1 MLFPIKLYNPY
12 RLKTLSQFKNIVQK
26 FYINTANQKSMVLES
41 LVSPFK
47 VKHKPWI
54 TLIIGFLYALIAV
67 FLGNWIFKEYAS
79 LLIVFLTVAAAI
91 PFMYITIKYE
101 EQIAAKNKERITA
114 VKEHAPALAAFV
126 FLFIGFVLAYVVCYC
141 LLPLD
146 VVQRSFHVQ
155 TLTIQAINSKITAST
170 SAKMIAFKTI
180 LFNNLKV
187 LLFCIIFS
195 FLYGAGAIF
204 ILAWNASV
212 VATAIGNFIR
222 TKLSYIASLAHA
234 PSVAAYFQ
242 IVSIGLLRYLTHG
255 IFEITSYFIAGLAGG
270 LISVAMIRESIYTKR
285 FSTTMLDAAN
295 LLIIAI
301 LILIL
306 AAFIEVWITPAL
318 FH

>member
-1 MLFPIKLYNPY
+1 
-12 RLKTLSQFKNIVQK
+12 
-26 FYINTANQKSMVLES
+26 MVLES
-41 LVSPFK
+41 LISPFK
-47 VKHKPWI
+47 VKHKPWA
-54 TLIIGFLYALIAV
+54 TLILGFLYALIAV

-101 EQIAAKNKERITA
+101 ERISARNIERLALI
-114 VKEHAPALAAFV
+114 KEHGSVLAAFV
-126 FLFIGFVLAYVVCYC
+126 CLFLGFVIAYVLCYC
-141 LLPLD
+141 LLPIN
-146 VVQRSFHVQ
+146 VVQRSFYIQ
-155 TLTIQAINSKITAST
+155 TITIQAINSKITANVT
-170 SAKMIAFKTI
+170 AKMIAFKTI
-180 LFNNLKV
+180 LLNNLKV

-222 TKLSYIASLAHA
+222 TKLSYLASLAHV
-234 PSVAAYFQ
+234 SSAATYFQ
-242 IVSIGLLRYLTHG
+242 IISIGLLRYLTHG
-255 IFEITSYFIAGLAGG
+255 LFEIAAYFIAGLAGG
-270 LISVAMIRESIYTKR
+270 LISVAMIRENIYTKR

-301 LILIL
+301 LVLIL

>member
-1 MLFPIKLYNPY
+1 
-12 RLKTLSQFKNIVQK
+12 
-26 FYINTANQKSMVLES
+26 MVLES
-41 LVSPFK
+41 LISPFK

-91 PFMYITIKYE
+91 PFMYIAIKYE
-101 EQIAAKNKERITA
+101 EQIAAKNKEYIAIKEHGPTITA
-114 VKEHAPALAAFV
+114 FI

-222 TKLSYIASLAHA
+222 TKLSYLASIAHV
-234 PSVAAYFQ
+234 PSAAAYFQ
-242 IVSIGLLRYLTHG
+242 IVSIGLLRYMTHG
-255 IFEITSYFIAGLAGG
+255 IFEIASYFIAGLAGG
-270 LISVAMIRESIYTKR
+270 LISVAMIRENIHTKR

-301 LILIL
+301 LILIF